1 MAPLFSVVVLGVP
14 ARIVKIVLATI
25 RERYPDQAVAR
36 AVGARY
42 YENRLALYPAPYR
55 ANALTA
61 AADAVFGKSDRP
73 VGFCRN
79 AHKECA
85 ALGAKRKNCDQ
96 LETASCGREKGHH
109 FIVAYQEGAEIEEQS
124 LLEDFHFSPYAI
136 KIPRE
141 FYDRSTDTSEYII
154 QKISEALNY
163 FQILDG
169 HISGRTPAV
178 LLPPKNFGRKELRK
192 LVRRAMI
199 GRATPREMREFKSQ
213 FFKEQSFFEGRS
225 KLAFEPTDA
234 GTSHGGA
241 SVSKDVSIALS
252 RYYRAGCCYGE
263 GFHWD
268 VYRTNKDDLA
278 GSVEISC
285 RVKGKQYPRGTH
297 VNVLV
302 NDCIR

>member
-14 ARIVKIVLATI
+14 ARIVNTVLAAI
-25 RERYPDQAVAR
+25 RERYPDQAVGR
-36 AVGARY
+36 GVGAKY
-42 YENRLALYPAPYR
+42 YENRLALYPEAYR
-55 ANALTA
+55 ERALKA
-61 AADAVFGKSDRP
+61 AADAVFGTSDRP

-85 ALGAKRKNCDQ
+85 ARGAQRKNCDQ
-96 LETASCGREKGHH
+96 LGTASCGREKGNH
-109 FIVAYQEGAEIEEQS
+109 FIVVYQEGSEIEEQF
-124 LLEDFHFSPYAI
+124 LLEGFYFSPYAI

-141 FYDRSTDTSEYII
+141 YYDISGDTAEYAN
-154 QKISEALNY
+154 QKISEALSY

-169 HISGRTPAV
+169 NISGQSPSI

-199 GRATPREMREFKSQ
+199 GQATPREIREFKSQ

-225 KLAFEPTDA
+225 KLAFQPTDV

-241 SVSKDVSIALS
+241 SVSEDVSIALS
-252 RYYRAGCCYGE
+252 RYYRAGCCYRE

-268 VYRTNKDDLA
+268 VYRTNKADLA
-278 GSVEISC
+278 GNVEIGC
-285 RVKGKQYPRGTH
+285 RAKGKQHPHGTH
-297 VNVLV
+297 ANILV